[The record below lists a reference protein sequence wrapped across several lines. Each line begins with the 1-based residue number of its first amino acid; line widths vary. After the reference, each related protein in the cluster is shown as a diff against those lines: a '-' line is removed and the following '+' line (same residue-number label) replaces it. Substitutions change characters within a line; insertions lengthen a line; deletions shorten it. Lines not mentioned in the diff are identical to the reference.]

1 MAILRRS
8 ARGIGAMTAAV
19 LVLTSG
25 ITGVAFADEPD
36 SSPSVSEVSTQNVA
50 VSQAQTEDPITQEI
64 EDSDPV
70 ATLTKATPKIK
81 GTAKVGKT
89 LTAKKGKWTSS
100 TSVSYQWYRNGKK
113 ISGATKA
120 TYKLKAADSGKKIS
134 VKATGKKT
142 GYTTASKTSGKT
154 KAVAKG
160 TLSAAKPKISGS
172 AKVGKTLKVKTGKW
186 SPSSTKVSYQWKR
199 NGKKISGAKK
209 SSYKVKAA
217 DKGKRISVTVTG
229 KASGYKTK
237 SVTSGSTAVV
247 KYPSSMYPSGWKCPS
262 WAPIKGNASSMIYH
276 VPGGAFYSR
285 TNPEQCFASASAAKS
300 AGYRASKR

>member
-113 ISGATKA
+113 IS
-120 TYKLKAADSGKKIS
+120 

-186 SPSSTKVSYQWKR
+186 PPSSTKVSYQWKR

-229 KASGYKTK
+229 KASGYKSK
-237 SVTSGSTAVV
+237 SVTSSSTAVV

>member
-1 MAILRRS
+1 MPNRDVSLS
-8 ARGIGAMTAAV
+8 YSYPTKTA
-19 LVLTSG
+19 SK
-25 ITGVAFADEPD
+25 
-36 SSPSVSEVSTQNVA
+36 SSSV
-50 VSQAQTEDPITQEI
+50 
-64 EDSDPV
+64 
-70 ATLTKATPKIK
+70 TKTVPKLKLKTAKPKIT

-186 SPSSTKVSYQWKR
+186 PPSSTKVSYQWKR

-209 SSYKVKAA
+209 SSCKVKAA

-229 KASGYKTK
+229 KASGYKSK
-237 SVTSGSTAVV
+237 SVTSSSTAVV

-276 VPGGAFYSR
+276 VPGGAYYSR

>member
-1 MAILRRS
+1 M
-8 ARGIGAMTAAV
+8 
-19 LVLTSG
+19 
-25 ITGVAFADEPD
+25 
-36 SSPSVSEVSTQNVA
+36 
-50 VSQAQTEDPITQEI
+50 
-64 EDSDPV
+64 
-70 ATLTKATPKIK
+70 
-81 GTAKVGKT
+81 GKT
-89 LTAKKGKWTSS
+89 LTAKPGKWSPTG
-100 TSVSYQWYRNGKK
+100 VHYKYQWYRNSSK
-113 ISGATKA
+113 IKGATKS
-120 TYKLKAADSGKKIS
+120 TYKVTTADAGKKIS

-237 SVTSGSTAVV
+237 SITSGSTAVV